1 MRNALTDATNIKTL
15 TLVRRHTDV
24 NKSIIAMST
33 IWACRVITRI
43 MPVEP
48 DSNECHHRSAS

>member
-15 TLVRRHTDV
+15 TLVRRHADV

-33 IWACRVITRI
+33 IWASRVITRI

-48 DSNECHHRSAS
+48 DSNECYHRSAS